1 MNRYLTEAMKRE
13 ISDIWGFNSPGVLV
27 PFTPGPN
34 LAWRE
39 LPCGNS

>member
-27 PFTPGPN
+27 PFTPCLN
-34 LAWRE
+34 LAQRE
-39 LPCGNS
+39 LPPGIA